1 MGNGPYGGMDKEA
14 RGDETSRDVGKIRIE
29 LVVDRGFEL
38 LTARWTRA
46 MDMKQLNRE
55 SPFLNKELHGLTLRT
70 LGSSAAVSETGW
82 SAPQDFRS
90 A

>member
-46 MDMKQLNRE
+46 MDMKQLN
-55 SPFLNKELHGLTLRT
+55 
-70 LGSSAAVSETGW
+70 
-82 SAPQDFRS
+82 
-90 A
+90 